1 MSLIYDLDIRGMR
14 KAIKSFGNTVYGR
27 TVFLLAYFIPGT
39 LFASSIAIT
48 TAAICMDQINNTINL
63 IGILL
68 GSSIISFVLANI
80 YYYKELKDYRRN
92 KRKMQPEK

>member
-39 LFASSIAIT
+39 LFVSAISIT
-48 TAAICMDQINNTINL
+48 TVAVCMEQIDNTLNL
-63 IGILL
+63 IGILF
-68 GSSIISFVLANI
+68 GSSIITFILANI
-80 YYYKELKDYRRN
+80 YYYKELKDYLRN